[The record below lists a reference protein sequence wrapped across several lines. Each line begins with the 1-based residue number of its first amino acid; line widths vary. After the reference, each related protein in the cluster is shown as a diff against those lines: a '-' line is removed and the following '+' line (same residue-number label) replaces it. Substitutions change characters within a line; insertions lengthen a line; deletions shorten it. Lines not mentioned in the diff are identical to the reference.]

1 MGHSGHF
8 FFIFVSLTVKQNI
21 PMSDPGSMPTVSKQL
36 SLIVFKVFIKMT
48 RSITGTFR
56 LITLASTDQL

>member
-1 MGHSGHF
+1 
-8 FFIFVSLTVKQNI
+8 
-21 PMSDPGSMPTVSKQL
+21 MSDPGSMPTVSKQL